1 MEFTSEDGR
10 QKVENFARGGEVS
23 FESAYDKRGFE
34 NRPAR
39 EVLRKSLEH
48 MFRGSPVNYKDGT
61 PQGIETE
68 VDYVMHPDNL
78 KDFLAT
84 MSGGFVPNFATG
96 LFASDR
102 LPSGVN
108 RNSIIDAIVASG
120 KPMHVFHGP
129 AGAGKTTAAMSRYP
143 DAELVTSLEQIAALN
158 DFAVV
163 SGTNRSKRT
172 GEYSARAQAILN
184 AANKITAVI
193 PARSDLMSRRFVAAG
208 GPAAGDKRDQKAIE
222 STLRAPGTDYRL
234 YADLKKQGKNVEV
247 LRNEGFI
254 PNYKKTNLI
263 HQAGLLENEKQIKSP
278 EGAGQLT
285 YSTVGDS
292 NVLEFNS
299 SNQKGAGFKQFQ
311 ELVRRSRKQNKS
323 ILSGALDMQGGFG
336 SAEEIK
342 KFPTNFKALGSKHYF
357 PQLRHRLID
366 GLQTSGNYFHES
378 GAGEA
383 VSFDFNSIK
392 DLRSRVN
399 NEDRDSYSEILSD
412 PRLGVYIER
421 LVSNHVKGKGDGAI
435 KFSKGFVPNF
445 GDVEKFVAAK
455 NWVRK
460 GLGALATGGASG
472 ADDFVTK
479 NLLERREE
487 ALRMTLTPAGAPHLM
502 FYTGGKTP
510 KRGGEGHG

>member
-1 MEFTSEDGR
+1 
-10 QKVENFARGGEVS
+10 
-23 FESAYDKRGFE
+23 
-34 NRPAR
+34 
-39 EVLRKSLEH
+39 
-48 MFRGSPVNYKDGT
+48 
-61 PQGIETE
+61 
-68 VDYVMHPDNL
+68 MHPDNL

-96 LFASDR
+96 LFDSDR

-108 RNSIIDAIVASG
+108 RNSIVDAIVASG
-120 KPMHVFHGP
+120 KPMHVFHGS
-129 AGAGKTTAAMSRYP
+129 AGVGKTTAAMSRYP

-163 SGTNRSKRT
+163 SGTNRSKES

-193 PARSDLMSRRFVAAG
+193 PARSDLMSRRFGRAEG

-311 ELVRRSRKQNKS
+311 ELVRHSRKQNKS

-342 KFPTNFKALGSKHYF
+342 KFLPTLKL
-357 PQLRHRLID
+357 
-366 GLQTSGNYFHES
+366 
-378 GAGEA
+378 
-383 VSFDFNSIK
+383 
-392 DLRSRVN
+392 
-399 NEDRDSYSEILSD
+399 
-412 PRLGVYIER
+412 
-421 LVSNHVKGKGDGAI
+421 
-435 KFSKGFVPNF
+435 
-445 GDVEKFVAAK
+445 
-455 NWVRK
+455 
-460 GLGALATGGASG
+460 
-472 ADDFVTK
+472 
-479 NLLERREE
+479 
-487 ALRMTLTPAGAPHLM
+487 
-502 FYTGGKTP
+502 
-510 KRGGEGHG
+510 